1 VAFGV
6 RAQWREPSALNAAL
20 TKIEATM
27 KKVHPEFAFQSRELE
42 GQIDGTLGDPPNRK
56 NYDMMVQALV
66 SEYANGDGLD
76 DVNLMAFALVDRIRF
91 TDAKGLAREAMDY
104 ESDDPAKVFAM
115 ANCDVDEQGK
125 AMYASICENHP
136 ELARQAIVTA
146 YLFKNQA
153 RWEDDD
159 QSLEQ
164 LARNDEGDDD
174 DLDESAVGDDFSQ
187 IFDQEGGDR
196 E

>member
-1 VAFGV
+1 
-6 RAQWREPSALNAAL
+6 
-20 TKIEATM
+20 M

-42 GQIDGTLGDPPNRK
+42 GQIEGTLGDPPNRK

-76 DVNLMAFALVDRIRF
+76 DVNMMAFALVDRIRF
-91 TDAKGLAREAMDY
+91 SDPKGLIREAMDY
-104 ESDDPAKVFAM
+104 ESDDPAKAHAM
-115 ANCDVDEQGK
+115 ANCDGADGNDEEGK
-125 AMYASICENHP
+125 AMYAAICENHP

-146 YLFKNQA
+146 FLFKNQA

-159 QSLEQ
+159 QSLDQ
-164 LARNDEGDDD
+164 LARDDEGDDD
-174 DLDESAVGDDFSQ
+174 ELDDTAAGDDFMQ
-187 IFDQEGGDR
+187 IFDSDGGDR

>member
-1 VAFGV
+1 
-6 RAQWREPSALNAAL
+6 
-20 TKIEATM
+20 M

-56 NYDMMVQALV
+56 NYNMMVQALV
-66 SEYANGDGLD
+66 SEYADGNGLD
-76 DVNLMAFALVDRIRF
+76 DVNMMAFALVDQIRF
-91 TDAKGLAREAMDY
+91 TDPKGLVREAMDY
-104 ESDDPAKVFAM
+104 EGSGDPAAVFAM
-115 ANCDVDEQGK
+115 ANCDSEEGEGK
-125 AMYASICENHP
+125 AMYAAICANHP
-136 ELARQAIVTA
+136 ELARQAIITA
-146 YLFKNQA
+146 FLYKNQA

-164 LARNDEGDDD
+164 LARDDEGDDD
-174 DLDESAVGDDFSQ
+174 ELDDTAADGDFTQ

>member
-1 VAFGV
+1 
-6 RAQWREPSALNAAL
+6 
-20 TKIEATM
+20 M
-27 KKVHPEFAFQSRELE
+27 
-42 GQIDGTLGDPPNRK
+42 
-56 NYDMMVQALV
+56 
-66 SEYANGDGLD
+66 
-76 DVNLMAFALVDRIRF
+76 MAFALVDRIRF
-91 TDAKGLAREAMDY
+91 SDPKGLVREAMDY

-146 YLFKNQA
+146 FLFKNQA

-164 LARNDEGDDD
+164 LGRNDDGDDD

-187 IFDQEGGDR
+187 MFDQEGGDR

>member
-1 VAFGV
+1 
-6 RAQWREPSALNAAL
+6 
-20 TKIEATM
+20 M

-56 NYDMMVQALV
+56 NYNMMVEALV
-66 SEYANGDGLD
+66 SGYAGGDGLD
-76 DVNLMAFALVDRIRF
+76 DVNMMAFALVDRIRF
-91 TDAKGLAREAMDY
+91 SDPKGLIREAYDY
-104 ESDDPAKVFAM
+104 EGDPAPVFAM
-115 ANCDVDEQGK
+115 ANCDGDEQGK
-125 AMYASICENHP
+125 AMYAAICADFP

-146 YLFKNQA
+146 FLFKNQG

-164 LARNDEGDDD
+164 LGRNDDGDDAD
-174 DLDESAVGDDFSQ
+174 DEESGVGDDFAQ
-187 IFDQEGGDR
+187 MFDQDGGER

>member
-1 VAFGV
+1 
-6 RAQWREPSALNAAL
+6 
-20 TKIEATM
+20 M

-42 GQIDGTLGDPPNRK
+42 GQIEGTLGDPPNRK

-66 SEYANGDGLD
+66 SEYASGDGLD
-76 DVNLMAFALVDRIRF
+76 DVNMMAFALVDRIRF
-91 TDAKGLAREAMDY
+91 TDPKGLIREAMDY
-104 ESDDPAKVFAM
+104 ESDDPAKVFGM
-115 ANCDVDEQGK
+115 AHCDGSGNGGDGDAEAS

-136 ELARQAIVTA
+136 EMARQAIVTA
-146 YLFKNQA
+146 FLYKNQA

-164 LARNDEGDDD
+164 LAQGDEGDDD
-174 DLDESAVGDDFSQ
+174 LDETAAGDDFMQ

>member
-1 VAFGV
+1 
-6 RAQWREPSALNAAL
+6 
-20 TKIEATM
+20 M

-42 GQIDGTLGDPPNRK
+42 GQIEGTLGDPPNRK

-66 SEYANGDGLD
+66 SEYADGNGLD
-76 DVNLMAFALVDRIRF
+76 DVNMMAFALVDRIRF
-91 TDAKGLAREAMDY
+91 TDPKGLVREAMDY
-104 ESDDPAKVFAM
+104 EGNGDPARVFAM
-115 ANCDVDEQGK
+115 ANCDADEGEGK
-125 AMYASICENHP
+125 AMYEAICANHP

-146 YLFKNQA
+146 FLYKNQA

-159 QSLEQ
+159 QSLDQ

-174 DLDESAVGDDFSQ
+174 ELDEGAVGDDFTQ

-196 E
+196 G

>member
-1 VAFGV
+1 
-6 RAQWREPSALNAAL
+6 
-20 TKIEATM
+20 M

-42 GQIDGTLGDPPNRK
+42 GQIEGTLGDPPNRK

-66 SEYANGDGLD
+66 SEYADGNGLD
-76 DVNLMAFALVDRIRF
+76 DVNMMAFALVDRIRF
-91 TDAKGLAREAMDY
+91 TDPKGLVREAMDY
-104 ESDDPAKVFAM
+104 EGNGDPARVFAM
-115 ANCDVDEQGK
+115 ANCDADEGEGR
-125 AMYASICENHP
+125 AMYEAICANHP

-146 YLFKNQA
+146 FLYKNQA

-159 QSLEQ
+159 QSLDQ

-174 DLDESAVGDDFSQ
+174 ELDEGAVGDDFTQ

-196 E
+196 G

>member
-1 VAFGV
+1 
-6 RAQWREPSALNAAL
+6 
-20 TKIEATM
+20 M

-66 SEYANGDGLD
+66 SEYADGHGLD
-76 DVNLMAFALVDRIRF
+76 DVNMMAFALVDRIRF
-91 TDAKGLAREAMDY
+91 TDPKGLVREAMDY
-104 ESDDPAKVFAM
+104 ESDHPERVFAM
-115 ANCDVDEQGK
+115 ANCDGKDGADDEGK
-125 AMYASICENHP
+125 AMYAAICENHP

-146 YLFKNQA
+146 FLYKNQA

-159 QSLEQ
+159 QSLDQ
-164 LARNDEGDDD
+164 LARDDEGDDE
-174 DLDESAVGDDFSQ
+174 LDENGTGIADDGFTEL
-187 IFDQEGGDR
+187 FDERGGER